1 MKTSSRKHTVKK
13 RPRTKLDRQLAAS
26 KGEAGRRLSVGPGSI
41 PEMKRLSDRLVRALR
56 ARGYSP
62 FVSQE
67 TAFHMVDWL
76 DDLMELHDLYTGRS
90 RWTSERVEKILIGF
104 LVHVPNHVAAA
115 AKVLADSPV
124 SDLFEVGAI
133 KGSVA
138 KRTAAQNPWSARTRR
153 QARKR

>member
-1 MKTSSRKHTVKK
+1 MSIRKRTAKK
-13 RPRTKLDRQLAAS
+13 PKLSKFDRSANAR
-26 KGEAGRRLSVGPGSI
+26 KGAIHRRLTVGPGSI
-41 PEMKRLSDRLVRALR
+41 PEMKRLSVRLERALR

-76 DDLMELHDLYTGRS
+76 GNLMDLHDLYTGRS

-133 KGSVA
+133 KGSVP
-138 KRTAAQNPWSARTRR
+138 KRTTAQNPWSARTRR